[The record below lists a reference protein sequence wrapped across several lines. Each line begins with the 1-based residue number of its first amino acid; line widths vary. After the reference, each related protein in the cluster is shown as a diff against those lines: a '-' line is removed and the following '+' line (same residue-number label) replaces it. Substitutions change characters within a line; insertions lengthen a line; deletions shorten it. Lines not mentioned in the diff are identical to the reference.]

1 MDDGVRAVEMRRELV
16 DRDVRCGPLDLRHL
30 QGRQSAGKAEDGV
43 DFGVARER
51 ANKASADISRRA
63 DDDDSHLATSDGS
76 APAVARQSRADGR
89 SAKTPHAVSTIPS
102 CSPSVKNAA

>member
-51 ANKASADISRRA
+51 ANKASADISGRA

-76 APAVARQSRADGR
+76 VRLPPDRGVLTAAARKRLMQSPRSPAARPA
-89 SAKTPHAVSTIPS
+89 
-102 CSPSVKNAA
+102 